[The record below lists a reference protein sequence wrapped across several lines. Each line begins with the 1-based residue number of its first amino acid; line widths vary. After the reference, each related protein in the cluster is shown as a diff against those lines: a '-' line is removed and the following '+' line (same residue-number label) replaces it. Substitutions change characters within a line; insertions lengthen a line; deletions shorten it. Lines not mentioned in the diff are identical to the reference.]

1 MGTVRPSAYRV
12 PKWIAKMSGD
22 LISANALAQI
32 DNMKR
37 QIQIQFPL
45 LEQLEDQVK
54 IVLAEHGVDVYQN
67 IPNFARQV
75 WRKKNRFSGAQ
86 LQFEANLL
94 IQRYVAKGYTQ
105 ALLERIRDVVFALAA
120 PSP

>member
-1 MGTVRPSAYRV
+1 MA
-12 PKWIAKMSGD
+12 GD

-32 DNMKR
+32 DNMRR
-37 QIQIQFPL
+37 QIEIQFPL

-54 IVLAEHGVDVYQN
+54 VILAEEGVDVYQN
-67 IPNFARQV
+67 IPYLNFARQV

-86 LQFEANLL
+86 LQYEANLL
-94 IQRYVAKGYTQ
+94 IQRYVAKGYTE
-105 ALLERIRDVVFALAA
+105 AILTRIRDVVFALAA